1 MADEHAS
8 TSGGMLLQL
17 RAVDKRYPGVHAL
30 KAADFAVAA
39 GSVHALVGENG
50 AGKSTLLKV
59 VSGVVRPDSG
69 EIRFDG
75 QSFAHLSPIQ
85 AREVGIRLVA
95 QERQIAGDLSVI
107 ENVLLG
113 RLPGRFGTVSWRD
126 ARRLAQERL
135 ELVGVGGD
143 LDRPAR
149 ELGVAEQQSVEI
161 SRALSSRAKL
171 VIFDEPTAALGAAEV
186 ERLFANIR
194 RLRDDGV
201 GIVYVSHHLEEI
213 FEIADEVT
221 VMRDGNVVATHPRS
235 ELTQQAMVELMLGRA
250 ADEIEAVADDA
261 VAPDAPVVLA
271 ARGVSVGGALSDVG
285 IEVRRGEI
293 VAVTGTIGSGRRELA
308 HVLAGLTRPDT
319 GTVEVEGVVQRGG
332 PRALRRAGVV
342 FLPEDRKRSGLMLDL
357 DIVENVGL
365 GDLAL
370 EQALLIR
377 PGAREVQAVAMR
389 DRIGIKISSIFAPVR
404 SLSGGNQQKVMLA
417 RWIETGAKA
426 FVFDEPTAGIDVG
439 AKVEI
444 YRLLRDL
451 ADAGAAIVVFS
462 SELEEIR
469 HLASR
474 VLILRRGT
482 VAAELTNREAT
493 KDRMLSLVMGAA

>member
-1 MADEHAS
+1 
-8 TSGGMLLQL
+8 ML
-17 RAVDKRYPGVHAL
+17 
-30 KAADFAVAA
+30 
-39 GSVHALVGENG
+39 
-50 AGKSTLLKV
+50 
-59 VSGVVRPDSG
+59 
-69 EIRFDG
+69 
-75 QSFAHLSPIQ
+75 
-85 AREVGIRLVA
+85 
-95 QERQIAGDLSVI
+95 
-107 ENVLLG
+107 
-113 RLPGRFGTVSWRD
+113 
-126 ARRLAQERL
+126 
-135 ELVGVGGD
+135 
-143 LDRPAR
+143 
-149 ELGVAEQQSVEI
+149 
-161 SRALSSRAKL
+161 
-171 VIFDEPTAALGAAEV
+171 
-186 ERLFANIR
+186 
-194 RLRDDGV
+194 
-201 GIVYVSHHLEEI
+201 
-213 FEIADEVT
+213 
-221 VMRDGNVVATHPRS
+221 
-235 ELTQQAMVELMLGRA
+235 
-250 ADEIEAVADDA
+250 
-261 VAPDAPVVLA
+261 
-271 ARGVSVGGALSDVG
+271 
-285 IEVRRGEI
+285 
-293 VAVTGTIGSGRRELA
+293 
-308 HVLAGLTRPDT
+308 
-319 GTVEVEGVVQRGG
+319 RGG
-332 PRALRRAGVV
+332 PRALRKAGVV